1 MIRCFSPKYRVIPAQ
16 TLMSFNANIFNY
28 CLEHGT
34 PSQRPQNISLKYI
47 ILYICLTSE
56 ADGKELQYLQ
66 CHANC
71 SVFQVLICL
80 KSKKKKSGTL
90 VLSLVL
96 DVHIPHLCLAI
107 HLDPRPVTSVS
118 RLSETRLFIGVSLET
133 LNFKAVMNK
142 QRKNATE
149 LDSICSVCLRGK
161 SRH

>member
-1 MIRCFSPKYRVIPAQ
+1 MILCFSPKYRVIPAK
-16 TLMSFNANIFNY
+16 TLTSFNANIFNY

-34 PSQRPQNISLKYI
+34 PNQRPQNISLKYI

-90 VLSLVL
+90 VLSLVF
-96 DVHIPHLCLAI
+96 DVHIPHLCSAI
-107 HLDPRPVTSVS
+107 HLDPRPVTPVS
-118 RLSETRLFIGVSLET
+118 RLSEIRMSTVVSLET
-133 LNFKAVMNK
+133 LKLKAVMNK
-142 QRKNATE
+142 QRMNATE
-149 LDSICSVCLRGK
+149 FLLRLTCFVT
-161 SRH
+161 R